1 MSKLRKENFSFDIS
15 AMVDY
20 IAANETE
27 LMSKIVIGSNMT
39 EFVSVFPNVK
49 NAEWVPTFETGDIDS
64 ILATGHCDTSFGDI
78 VLDEVEL
85 RVCDYNIQKGY
96 CPEKLASTIM
106 GLRLAPGSYNEE
118 SGAEERFLEDIVAK
132 AAVAT
137 ERKIWQGTTASDCV
151 DGINA
156 QLDTASASTVNVTY
170 SAMTPS
176 NSLTI
181 VDSYVTALPEALKF
195 SPTVLFLNRS
205 DYQSL
210 LLALRDANYFHYSV
224 EGQEQAPGSVMIPAT
239 NTIAVSSEIGSGR
252 ALLTYGK
259 NIAYGTDLLEDT
271 NNADMWYSKD
281 NKQLRMSLQFRAG
294 ATVFFPSLCVRIA

>member
-1 MSKLRKENFSFDIS
+1 MSNLRKENFSFDIS
-15 AMVDY
+15 GMVDY
-20 IAANETE
+20 ISANETE

-106 GLRLAPGSYNEE
+106 GLRLQPGSYNEE
-118 SGAEERFLEDIVAK
+118 TGAEEAFLDDLIAK

-137 ERKIWQGTTASDCV
+137 ERKVWQGTSPTDCV
-151 DGINA
+151 DGLNA
-156 QLDTASASTVNVTY
+156 QLDSASASTVNVTY
-170 SAMTPS
+170 TAMTPT
-176 NSLTI
+176 NALTV
-181 VDSYVTALPEALKF
+181 VDAYVTALPDALQF

-205 DYQSL
+205 DYQAL
-210 LLALRDANYFHYSV
+210 LLALRDANFFHYSV
-224 EGQEQAPGSVMIPAT
+224 EGQTESPGSVMIPAT
-239 NTIAVSSEIGSGR
+239 NTVAVSSEIGASR

-294 ATVFFPSLCVRIA
+294 AKIFFPSLCVRIA

>member
-27 LMSKIVIGSNMT
+27 LMSKIVIGSSMT
-39 EFVSVFPNVK
+39 EFVSVFPNIK
-49 NAEWVPTFETGDIDS
+49 NAEYVPTFETGDIDS
-64 ILATGHCDTSFGDI
+64 ILATGHCDTTFGDI

-106 GLRLAPGSYNEE
+106 GLRLQPGSYNEE
-118 SGAEERFLEDIVAK
+118 TGAEEAFLNDLIAK

-137 ERKIWQGTTASDCV
+137 ERKVWQGESPTDCV
-151 DGINA
+151 DGLNA
-156 QLDTASASTVNVTY
+156 QLDAASATTVNVTY
-170 SAMTPS
+170 TAMTPT
-176 NSLTI
+176 NALTV
-181 VDSYVTALPEALKF
+181 VDGYVTALPDALQF
-195 SPTVLFLNRS
+195 SPTVLFLNRG
-205 DYQSL
+205 DFQAL
-210 LLALRDANYFHYSV
+210 LLGLRDANFFHYSV
-224 EGQEQAPGSVMIPAT
+224 EGQTDSPSSVMIPAT
-239 NTIAVSSEIGSGR
+239 NTIAVSSECGTGR

-281 NKQLRMSLQFRAG
+281 NKQLRMSMQFRAG
-294 ATVFFPSLCVRIA
+294 AKIFFPSLCVRIA